1 MYQGFYNLTSGM
13 LTQSRNLNVVSNN
26 MANIQT
32 AGYKKD
38 TMVSSTFQEEML
50 YRTGRRAKENR
61 EELAVT
67 SKIRTASRTYVDY
80 EQGSMEP
87 TEGIYDFAIQG
98 RGFFCIQTEDGV
110 RYTRDGSFSVDN
122 QGYLVL
128 NDQGRVLGKNNRPI
142 KIDNENFN
150 VDNRGNIT
158 VEETV
163 RGKVR
168 RTTLGS
174 IRVVDFEN
182 YENLHKEDNGMF
194 STDQNGRQVGNDTAI
209 AWKCLERANV
219 NMVDEMTNMMS
230 SQRALQSAAQVL
242 TLYDQVMGKSASEV
256 GSL

>member
-1 MYQGFYNLTSGM
+1 MYQGFYTLTSGM

-26 MANIQT
+26 MANVQT

-50 YRTGRRAKENR
+50 YRTGRRAKEN
-61 EELAVT
+61 EQELAVT

-80 EQGSMEP
+80 EQGAMQP

-98 RGFFCIQTEDGV
+98 RGFFCIQTENGV

-182 YENLHKEDNGMF
+182 YENLHKEDNGLF
-194 STDQNGRQVGNDTAI
+194 SANENGRQVGNETSI
-209 AWKCLERANV
+209 GWKCLERANV

-242 TLYDQVMGKSASEV
+242 KMYDQVMGKSASEV

>member
-98 RGFFCIQTEDGV
+98 RGFFCIQKME
-110 RYTRDGSFSVDN
+110 
-122 QGYLVL
+122 
-128 NDQGRVLGKNNRPI
+128 
-142 KIDNENFN
+142 
-150 VDNRGNIT
+150 
-158 VEETV
+158 
-163 RGKVR
+163 
-168 RTTLGS
+168 
-174 IRVVDFEN
+174 
-182 YENLHKEDNGMF
+182 
-194 STDQNGRQVGNDTAI
+194 
-209 AWKCLERANV
+209 
-219 NMVDEMTNMMS
+219 
-230 SQRALQSAAQVL
+230 
-242 TLYDQVMGKSASEV
+242 
-256 GSL
+256 

>member
-128 NDQGRVLGKNNRPI
+128 NDQGRV
-142 KIDNENFN
+142 
-150 VDNRGNIT
+150 
-158 VEETV
+158 
-163 RGKVR
+163 
-168 RTTLGS
+168 
-174 IRVVDFEN
+174 
-182 YENLHKEDNGMF
+182 
-194 STDQNGRQVGNDTAI
+194 
-209 AWKCLERANV
+209 
-219 NMVDEMTNMMS
+219 
-230 SQRALQSAAQVL
+230 
-242 TLYDQVMGKSASEV
+242 
-256 GSL
+256 